1 MHESV
6 ALIFFCCYP
15 HPYIVVC
22 DVIRIPV
29 MREVYIYNKSYL
41 KTQITFK
48 VSPKNNFLI
57 LYMYK

>member
-29 MREVYIYNKSYL
+29 MREVYIY
-41 KTQITFK
+41 
-48 VSPKNNFLI
+48 VAVKNAFCHDS
-57 LYMYK
+57 